1 MNTLKNDIDD
11 LKINSLNTSDN
22 AGIVNDGS
30 AKGGLSASAAAELF
44 LAVLVFAG
52 FSLIISFI
60 LINGAVENKRSS
72 IEESKNAAP
81 SQAQVDFMDKY
92 GITSIEDSPIVAP
105 VTINHYREAFDSD
118 GERPYEYSIVY
129 VKDDVKHDGT
139 IDVSVDGEVTIWD
152 DNGAKLRP
160 VTIDEDNKS

>member
-1 MNTLKNDIDD
+1 MVMTIDEERISNMTSEDGISDKFIMIIILVFIVVSTELIINGIENKSNSITELKN
-11 LKINSLNTSDN
+11 
-22 AGIVNDGS
+22 
-30 AKGGLSASAAAELF
+30 E
-44 LAVLVFAG
+44 
-52 FSLIISFI
+52 
-60 LINGAVENKRSS
+60 
-72 IEESKNAAP
+72 AP

-118 GERPYEYSIVY
+118 GEKPYEYSIVY